1 MATGRGIVL
10 EQRVDQF
17 CAFRCGEFLF
27 YGPCQLHRLAIT
39 ASEGICPVLSFGASA
54 GLAAPPLHRLFP
66 ALAAPSL
73 PGKSP
78 LLGKKNHRPQPCRA
92 ESVQLTR
99 SHQFI
104 RPPKS
109 AHPWFKS
116 KSI

>member
-54 GLAAPPLHRLFP
+54 GLGAVLLFG
-66 ALAAPSL
+66 LATSVHAQFTCTTNSGAITITGYTGTNTVLAIPGTIDGL
-73 PGKSP
+73 PVTDIG
-78 LLGKKNHRPQPCRA
+78 
-92 ESVQLTR
+92 T
-99 SHQFI
+99 
-104 RPPKS
+104 S
-109 AHPWFKS
+109 AFV
-116 KSI
+116 